1 MRPVIV
7 APVDAPALPPTWVS
21 PELTSGL
28 GNRLFQYAAAAGLAE
43 TWARPVAFYLPELK
57 ACPHG
62 SASTLFKMYP
72 QVPLIESNGSGIYE
86 LKEHPR
92 RFYDYMPFG
101 QPPAMNYPVVVRG
114 FRQSP
119 LYFPRD
125 LSRLEPNWDSAL
137 GGASMRRYIEGA
149 SQLASEEEQART
161 VSLHVRLGD
170 YRKLPHHQEDLALYY
185 MRALEKVPAGSR
197 LHLFSDEPELCSGT
211 FAVACRARGLH
222 FSQAAVRS
230 DIESLYEMS
239 LCRGG
244 NICANSTFS
253 WWGAWFAHAAGSPWA
268 TMPDKWG
275 AGMPEPTDLFPEWA
289 DIIPT
294 KG

>member
-1 MRPVIV
+1 MIV
-7 APVDAPALPPTWVS
+7 APVAPPALPPTWIS

-43 TWARPVAFYLPELK
+43 AWSRPVAFYLPELK
-57 ACPHG
+57 SCPHG
-62 SASTLFKMYP
+62 SASTIFKMYP
-72 QVPLIESNGSGIYE
+72 HVPVIEASTTAYE
-86 LKEHPR
+86 SREPPR

-101 QPPAMNYPVVVRG
+101 QPPAMNYPVVIRG

-119 LYFPRD
+119 KYFPQD
-125 LSRLEPNWDSAL
+125 LTKLAPDWDSAL
-137 GGASMRRYIEGA
+137 GSAEMRRYIEA
-149 SQLASEEEQART
+149 NANLSSEEEQART
-161 VSLHVRLGD
+161 VSIHVRLGD

-185 MRALEKVPAGSR
+185 KRALDKVPVGTR

-211 FAVACRARGLH
+211 FAVACRARGLQ

-253 WWGAWFAHAAGSPWA
+253 WWGAWFARAAGSPWA

-275 AGMPEPTDLFPEWA
+275 KGMPEPTDLFPEWA
-289 DIIPT
+289 EVIPVA
-294 KG
+294 G